1 MNLNII
7 LGWLMAIAYAIMIMM
22 FLIGF
27 PYVFWNRKKRE
38 KQFKTTINQFLDK
51 DENLNLRDI
60 ISMREALDINEYQ
73 SRQII
78 KALYF
83 DINNDEINKNQQ
95 ITLEKIRLLQD
106 AIEKEEPFEG
116 CPNEL
121 KPSLIEIR
129 EIIKKHKPDN
139 SELLLPLVKDLK
151 EFNKMSQEYSKIKWQ
166 NKIAFWITICGFIL
180 SVIGLLYTITATPSS
195 DAIAKSVMQ
204 QLNSNK

>member
-1 MNLNII
+1 
-7 LGWLMAIAYAIMIMM
+7 
-22 FLIGF
+22 
-27 PYVFWNRKKRE
+27 
-38 KQFKTTINQFLDK
+38 
-51 DENLNLRDI
+51 
-60 ISMREALDINEYQ
+60 MREALDINEYQ

-83 DINNDEINKNQQ
+83 DINNDVINKNRQ

-166 NKIAFWITICGFIL
+166 NKIAFWITIFGFIL
-180 SVIGLLYTITATPSS
+180 SVIGLLYTITATASS
-195 DAIAKSVMQ
+195 DAIAKSVIQ

>member
-95 ITLEKIRLLQD
+95 ITLKKIRLLQD

-129 EIIKKHKPDN
+129 EIIKQHKPDN

-166 NKIAFWITICGFIL
+166 NKIAFWITICVFIL
-180 SVIGLLYTITATPSS
+180 
-195 DAIAKSVMQ
+195 
-204 QLNSNK
+204 